1 MIVLFSRLILGPLF
15 FPLLAF
21 SDLRYR
27 KATQ

>member
-1 MIVLFSRLILGPLF
+1 MIILFSKLFLGPLF

-27 KATQ
+27 KATT